1 MDISLLFITLITLL
15 ALVLLF
21 SVAGLTYMMMDN
33 TPQLKKVLEQRNCK
47 EMLRHEVYR
56 YRLSSMLRY
65 LGIRME
71 SYIMKLPEEEIRKHI
86 IRCRTCP
93 SISTC
98 DRCLRDDET
107 MSKMDFCPN
116 YSSLLAYSKLITN

>member
-15 ALVLLF
+15 ALVLLL
-21 SVAGLTYMMMDN
+21 SVAGLTFMIMDN
-33 TPQLKKVLEQRNCK
+33 TPKLNKELEQRKSK
-47 EMLRHEVYR
+47 EILCLEVYR

-71 SYIMKLPEEEIRKHI
+71 SYINNMPEGEIRKHI
-86 IRCRTCP
+86 IRCKTCP

-98 DRCLRDDET
+98 DRCLRDEET
-107 MSKMDFCPN
+107 INNMYFCPN
-116 YSSLLAYSKLITN
+116 YSALLAYRKNIMT